1 MNMRTASIR
10 IDVMSSQFM
19 KLLSRVDND
28 LRLDTNPNSTARINE
43 FIRPIDFVI
52 YLWPAG
58 WLLLWIG
65 TRVRPKWRQQFCA
78 YKKRID
84 SDFIQVTDYGEE

>member
-1 MNMRTASIR
+1 MRTASIR

-52 YLWPAG
+52 YL
-58 WLLLWIG
+58 
-65 TRVRPKWRQQFCA
+65 
-78 YKKRID
+78 
-84 SDFIQVTDYGEE
+84 